1 MAGDSTGQNSRQF
14 RFRAFKVPLKIRS
27 ADHFRV
33 DLDHTT
39 QPYFACQTL
48 RAQYKWRPGESYL
61 DTYEL
66 DLDANAPTLRQLVY
80 EDLDRGIVAPKL
92 GILDER

>member
-1 MAGDSTGQNSRQF
+1 MPNPESTVQ
-14 RFRAFKVPLKIRS
+14 
-27 ADHFRV
+27 
-33 DLDHTT
+33 
-39 QPYFACQTL
+39 
-48 RAQYKWRPGESYL
+48 WRPGESYL

-80 EDLDRGIVAPKL
+80 EDLDRGIVAPKF